1 MFKAD
6 KLACN
11 KWVEVPLHNN
21 RKEVIN
27 PHLTGVA
34 EEATLR
40 VNLDS
45 LKEAK
50 AKVHREVVNKD
61 KGHKEVAKDKDHKEE
76 VVICQ
81 QLLDLLDNF
90 NLIFKESYTLM

>member
-27 PHLTGVA
+27 HHLTGVA

-40 VNLDS
+40 VDLDS

-61 KGHKEVAKDKDHKEE
+61 KAHKEVAKDKDHKEE